1 LENIESYVNIG
12 VYIYYG
18 VLKMKRVSMFFS
30 LELIERLRIAK
41 ERTGVPFA
49 EFIRRAVVRAL
60 DEAGL

>member
-1 LENIESYVNIG
+1 VYI
-12 VYIYYG
+12 YIYYG
-18 VLKMKRVSMFFS
+18 VLKMKRVIMFFS